1 MFRILSLPV
10 FKLYESYFHEQ
21 CGHKQTVIISAQI
34 KLVFQNTRKV
44 LINKRLPNK
53 RQTK

>member
-10 FKLYESYFHEQ
+10 FKLCESYFHEQ

-34 KLVFQNTRKV
+34 KLAFQTLAKY
-44 LINKRLPNK
+44 
-53 RQTK
+53 